1 MKRQDSAL
9 VEGSLLLTA
18 FFFGTNF
25 TAVKLVVE
33 SVPPILFAATRF
45 TLAGLLLLPLVL
57 LSGEQGRLSRR
68 DFLPMLGLGLV
79 GVTITQSVFTVGVG
93 LTTAANTA
101 LVYST
106 APVWG
111 MLLAFALGWE
121 RPRLGGIIGVGLS
134 LAGVGA
140 IVYGS
145 LDFAGTSFVGD
156 ALILAAAVC
165 WGSYT
170 VLTLSFLR
178 RYSAIAVAA
187 YAMTFGGLA
196 AFPLEALD
204 PASLDLAAID
214 GLTWGAAAYSV
225 LCSSAFGF
233 AAWSWGVS
241 RVGANRVLIYQYLV
255 TLTGVSTGVLLL
267 GEDFGAGQLVGAA
280 VILAGIYLAR
290 RKQRR
295 SFRFSV

>member
-1 MKRQDSAL
+1 VTKERRRASPL
-9 VEGSLLLTA
+9 VEASLLLTV

-45 TLAGLLLLPLVL
+45 TLAGLLLLPLAL

-68 DFLPMLGLGLV
+68 DLLPMLGLGLV
-79 GVTITQSVFTVGVG
+79 GVTLTQSVFTLGVG

-121 RPRLGGIIGVGLS
+121 RPRISGVLGIGLC

-145 LDFAGTSFVGD
+145 LDFAGTSLVGD
-156 ALILAAAVC
+156 ALILVAAVC

-178 RYSAIAVAA
+178 RYSALAVAA

-204 PASLDLAAID
+204 PASLDLTALD
-214 GLTWGAAAYSV
+214 GLTWGAAAYSA

-233 AAWSWGVS
+233 AAWGWGVS
-241 RVGANRVLIYQYLV
+241 HVGANRVLVYQYLV
-255 TLTGVSTGVLLL
+255 TLIGVSTGVQQL
-267 GEDFGAGQLVGAA
+267 GEDIGARPLIGAA
-280 VILAGIYLAR
+280 VILAGVYLAR
-290 RKQRR
+290 SR
-295 SFRFSV
+295 

>member
-1 MKRQDSAL
+1 VTSQKRPTSAL
-9 VEGSLLLTA
+9 VEGSLLLTV

-25 TAVKLVVE
+25 TAVKLVVD

-45 TLAGLLLLPLVL
+45 TLAGLLLLPIAL
-57 LSGEQGRLSRR
+57 LSGPEGHLSRR
-68 DFLPMLGLGLV
+68 DLLPMLGLGIV
-79 GVTITQSVFTVGVG
+79 GVTVTQSLFTMGVG

-111 MLLAFALGWE
+111 MLLGLALGWE
-121 RPRLGGIIGVGLS
+121 RPRVSGIFGIGLCLV
-134 LAGVGA
+134 GVGA

-145 LDFAGTSFVGD
+145 LDFAGTSLVGD
-156 ALILAAAVC
+156 ALILVAAVC

-178 RYSAIAVAA
+178 RYSALAVAA
-187 YAMTFGGLA
+187 YAMTLGGLA

-204 PASLDLAAID
+204 PASLDLAALD
-214 GLTWGAAAYSV
+214 SLTWAAAAYSA

-241 RVGANRVLIYQYLV
+241 RVGA
-255 TLTGVSTGVLLL
+255 TVSSSTSTSSPSP
-267 GEDFGAGQLVGAA
+267 A
-280 VILAGIYLAR
+280 
-290 RKQRR
+290 
-295 SFRFSV
+295 

>member
-1 MKRQDSAL
+1 MREKGRSSPL
-9 VEGSLLLTA
+9 VEASLLLTV

-45 TLAGLLLLPLVL
+45 TLAGLLLLPLAL
-57 LSGEQGRLSRR
+57 LSGPENRLSRR
-68 DFLPMLGLGLV
+68 DLLPILGLGLV
-79 GVTITQSVFTVGVG
+79 GVTLTQTVFTVGVG

-121 RPRLGGIIGVGLS
+121 RPRISGVLGVGLC
-134 LAGVGA
+134 LLGVGA

-145 LDFAGTSFVGD
+145 LDFAGTSLLGD
-156 ALILAAAVC
+156 ALILAAAVF

-170 VLTLSFLR
+170 VLTISFLR
-178 RYSAIAVAA
+178 RYSALAVAA
-187 YAMTFGGLA
+187 YAMTLGGLA
-196 AFPLEALD
+196 AFPLAALD
-204 PASLDLAAID
+204 PSPLDLAALD
-214 GLTWGAAAYSV
+214 GITWAAAAYSA

-233 AAWSWGVS
+233 AAWGWGVS
-241 RVGANRVLIYQYLV
+241 HVGANRVLVYQYLV
-255 TLTGVSTGVLLL
+255 TLIGVSTGILLL
-267 GEDFGAGQLVGAA
+267 GEGFGAGQLIGAA
-280 VILAGIYLAR
+280 VILAGVYLAR
-290 RKQRR
+290 SK
-295 SFRFSV
+295 

>member
-1 MKRQDSAL
+1 VTPEKRRASPL
-9 VEGSLLLTA
+9 VEASLLLTV

-45 TLAGLLLLPLVL
+45 TLAGLLLLPLAL
-57 LSGEQGRLSRR
+57 LSGPEGRLSRR

-79 GVTITQSVFTVGVG
+79 GVTLTQSVFTVGVG

-111 MLLAFALGWE
+111 MVLGFALGWE
-121 RPRLGGIIGVGLS
+121 HPRASGVLGIGLCLV
-134 LAGVGA
+134 GVGA

-145 LDFAGTSFVGD
+145 LDFAGTSLAGD

-170 VLTLSFLR
+170 VLTLSFLG
-178 RYSAIAVAA
+178 RYSALAVAA
-187 YAMTFGGLA
+187 YAMAFGGVA
-196 AFPLEALD
+196 AFPLAALD
-204 PASLDLAAID
+204 PSSLDLAALD
-214 GLTWGAAAYSV
+214 GLTWAAAVYSA

-233 AAWSWGVS
+233 AAWGWGVS
-241 RVGANRVLIYQYLV
+241 HVGANRVLVYQYLV
-255 TLTGVSTGVLLL
+255 TLTGVSTGLLLL
-267 GEDFGAGQLVGAA
+267 GEGFGVGQLVGTV
-280 VILAGIYLAR
+280 VILAGVYLV
-290 RKQRR
+290 R
-295 SFRFSV
+295 SK

>member
-1 MKRQDSAL
+1 VTPEKRRASPL
-9 VEGSLLLTA
+9 VEASLLLTV

-45 TLAGLLLLPLVL
+45 TLAGLLLLPLAL
-57 LSGEQGRLSRR
+57 LSGPEGRLSRR

-79 GVTITQSVFTVGVG
+79 GVTLTQSVFTVGVG

-111 MLLAFALGWE
+111 MVLGFALGWE
-121 RPRLGGIIGVGLS
+121 HPRASGVLGIGLCLV
-134 LAGVGA
+134 GVGA

-145 LDFAGTSFVGD
+145 LDFAGTSLAGD

-170 VLTLSFLR
+170 VLTLSFLG
-178 RYSAIAVAA
+178 RYSALAVAA
-187 YAMTFGGLA
+187 YAMAFGGVA
-196 AFPLEALD
+196 AFPLAALD
-204 PASLDLAAID
+204 PSSLDLAALD
-214 GLTWGAAAYSV
+214 GLTWAAAVYSA

-233 AAWSWGVS
+233 AAWGWGVS
-241 RVGANRVLIYQYLV
+241 HVGANRVLVYQYLV
-255 TLTGVSTGVLLL
+255 TVTGVSTGILLL
-267 GEDFGAGQLVGAA
+267 GEGFVVGQLVGTV
-280 VILAGIYLAR
+280 VILAGVYLV
-290 RKQRR
+290 R
-295 SFRFSV
+295 SK

>member
-1 MKRQDSAL
+1 VERETGDKRRATPL
-9 VEGSLLLTA
+9 VEGSLLLTV

-45 TLAGLLLLPLVL
+45 TLAGLLLLPLAL
-57 LSGEQGRLSRR
+57 FFGSEGRLSRK
-68 DFLPMLGLGLV
+68 DLLPMLGLGFV
-79 GVTITQSVFTVGVG
+79 GVTLTQSVFTVGVG

-121 RPRLGGIIGVGLS
+121 RPRVSGVLGVGLC
-134 LAGVGA
+134 LLGVGA

-145 LDFAGTSFVGD
+145 LDFAGTSLVGD
-156 ALILAAAVC
+156 ALILAAAVF

-178 RYSAIAVAA
+178 RYSAVAVAA
-187 YAMTFGGLA
+187 YAMTLGGLA
-196 AFPLEALD
+196 AFPLAALD
-204 PASLDLAAID
+204 PSPLNLAALD
-214 GLTWGAAAYSV
+214 GLTWGAAAYSA

-233 AAWSWGVS
+233 AAWGWGVS
-241 RVGANRVLIYQYLV
+241 HVGANRVLVYQYLV
-255 TLTGVSTGVLLL
+255 TLTGVSTGILLL
-267 GEDFGAGQLVGAA
+267 GESFGAGQLVGAA

-290 RKQRR
+290 SR
-295 SFRFSV
+295 

>member
-1 MKRQDSAL
+1 VKSEKRRASPL
-9 VEGSLLLTA
+9 VEASLLLTV

-45 TLAGLLLLPLVL
+45 TLAGLLLLPLAL
-57 LSGEQGRLSRR
+57 LSGPNSRLSRQ
-68 DFLPMLGLGLV
+68 DLLPMLGLGLV
-79 GVTITQSVFTVGVG
+79 GVTLTQSVFTVGVG

-106 APVWG
+106 SPVWG
-111 MLLAFALGWE
+111 MLLGFALGWE
-121 RPRLGGIIGVGLS
+121 RPRLSGVLGIGLC

-145 LDFAGTSFVGD
+145 LDFAGTSLVGD

-178 RYSAIAVAA
+178 RYSALAVAA
-187 YAMTFGGLA
+187 YAMTLGGLA
-196 AFPLEALD
+196 AFPLAALD
-204 PASLDLAAID
+204 PSPLNLAALD
-214 GLTWGAAAYSV
+214 GITWAAAAYSA

-233 AAWSWGVS
+233 AAWGWGVS
-241 RVGANRVLIYQYLV
+241 HVGANRVLVYQYLV
-255 TLTGVSTGVLLL
+255 TLTGVSTGILLL
-267 GEDFGAGQLVGAA
+267 GESFGAGQLIGAA
-280 VILAGIYLAR
+280 VILAGVYLAR
-290 RKQRR
+290 SR
-295 SFRFSV
+295 

>member
-1 MKRQDSAL
+1 VTKEKRRASPL
-9 VEGSLLLTA
+9 VEASLLLTV

-45 TLAGLLLLPLVL
+45 TLAGLLLLPLAL
-57 LSGEQGRLSRR
+57 LSGPESRLSRQ
-68 DFLPMLGLGLV
+68 DLLPMFGLGLV
-79 GVTITQSVFTVGVG
+79 GVTLTQSVFTVGVG

-121 RPRLGGIIGVGLS
+121 RPRISGVVGIGLC
-134 LAGVGA
+134 LVGVGA

-145 LDFAGTSFVGD
+145 LDFAGTSLLGD
-156 ALILAAAVC
+156 ALILVAAIS

-178 RYSAIAVAA
+178 RYSALAVAA

-204 PASLDLAAID
+204 PASLDLAALD
-214 GLTWGAAAYSV
+214 GLTWGAAAYSA

-233 AAWSWGVS
+233 AAWGWGVS
-241 RVGANRVLIYQYLV
+241 HVGANRVLVYQYLV

-267 GEDFGAGQLVGAA
+267 GEDFGAGQLIGAA
-280 VILAGIYLAR
+280 VILAGVYLAR
-290 RKQRR
+290 SR
-295 SFRFSV
+295 

>member
-1 MKRQDSAL
+1 MKSEKRRASPL
-9 VEGSLLLTA
+9 VEASLLLTV

-45 TLAGLLLLPLVL
+45 TLAGLLLLPLAL
-57 LSGEQGRLSRR
+57 LSGPNSRLSRQ
-68 DFLPMLGLGLV
+68 DLLPMLGLGLV
-79 GVTITQSVFTVGVG
+79 GVTLTQSVFTVGVG

-106 APVWG
+106 SPVWG

-121 RPRLGGIIGVGLS
+121 RPRISGVLGIGLC
-134 LAGVGA
+134 LLGVGA

-145 LDFAGTSFVGD
+145 LDFAGTSLVGD

-178 RYSAIAVAA
+178 RYSALAVAA
-187 YAMTFGGLA
+187 YAMTLGGLA
-196 AFPLEALD
+196 AFPLAALD
-204 PASLDLAAID
+204 PSSLDLAALD
-214 GLTWGAAAYSV
+214 GITWAAAAYSA

-233 AAWSWGVS
+233 AAWGWGVS
-241 RVGANRVLIYQYLV
+241 HVGANRVLVYQYLV

-267 GEDFGAGQLVGAA
+267 GEGFGAGQLIGAA
-280 VILAGIYLAR
+280 VILAGVYLAR
-290 RKQRR
+290 SR
-295 SFRFSV
+295 

>member
-1 MKRQDSAL
+1 MKSEKRRASPL
-9 VEGSLLLTA
+9 VEASLLLTV

-45 TLAGLLLLPLVL
+45 TLAGLLLLPLAL
-57 LSGEQGRLSRR
+57 LSGPNGRLSRR
-68 DFLPMLGLGLV
+68 DLLPMLGLGLV
-79 GVTITQSVFTVGVG
+79 GITLTQSVFTVGVG

-111 MLLAFALGWE
+111 MLLGFALGWE
-121 RPRLGGIIGVGLS
+121 RPRISGVLGVGLC
-134 LAGVGA
+134 LLGVGA

-145 LDFAGTSFVGD
+145 LDFAGTSLVGD

-178 RYSAIAVAA
+178 RYSALAVAA
-187 YAMTFGGLA
+187 YAMTLGGLA
-196 AFPLEALD
+196 AFPLAALD
-204 PASLDLAAID
+204 PSPLNLAALD
-214 GLTWGAAAYSV
+214 GITWAAAAYSG

-233 AAWSWGVS
+233 AAWGWGVS
-241 RVGANRVLIYQYLV
+241 HVGANRVLVYQYLV

-267 GEDFGAGQLVGAA
+267 GENFGAGQLIGAA
-280 VILAGIYLAR
+280 VILAGVYLAR
-290 RKQRR
+290 SR
-295 SFRFSV
+295 

>member
-1 MKRQDSAL
+1 MAGEKRRASAF
-9 VEGSLLLTA
+9 VESSLLLTA

-25 TAVKLVVE
+25 TAVKYVVE

-45 TLAGLLLLPLVL
+45 TLAGLLLLPLAL
-57 LSGEQGRLSRR
+57 LLGPDGRPARR
-68 DFLPMLGLGLV
+68 DIFPLIGLGIV
-79 GVTITQSVFTVGVG
+79 GVTVTQSVFTVGVS

-106 APVWG
+106 SPVWG
-111 MLLAFALGWE
+111 MLLGFVLGWE
-121 RPRLGGIIGVGLS
+121 RPRVSGVLGIALC

-145 LDFAGTSFVGD
+145 LEFAGTSLVGD

-170 VLTLSFLR
+170 VLILSLLR
-178 RYSAIAVAA
+178 RYSPLAVAA

-196 AFPLEALD
+196 AFPLTALEPSGVNLAALD
-204 PASLDLAAID
+204 A
-214 GLTWGAAAYSV
+214 LTWTAAAYSA

-233 AAWSWGVS
+233 AAWGWGVS
-241 RVGANRVLIYQYLV
+241 HIGANRVLVYQYLI
-255 TLTGVSTGVLLL
+255 TLTGVGAGILLL
-267 GEDFGAGQLVGAA
+267 GEDFGPAQLVGAA
-280 VILAGIYLAR
+280 VILAGVYLAR
-290 RKQRR
+290 SR
-295 SFRFSV
+295 

>member
-1 MKRQDSAL
+1 VERETGDKRRASPL
-9 VEGSLLLTA
+9 VEGSLLLTV

-25 TAVKLVVE
+25 TAVKVVVE

-45 TLAGLLLLPLVL
+45 TVAGLLLLPLAL
-57 LSGEQGRLSRR
+57 FFGSEGRLSRQ
-68 DFLPMLGLGLV
+68 DLLPMLGLGFV
-79 GVTITQSVFTVGVG
+79 GITLTQSVFTVGVG

-121 RPRLGGIIGVGLS
+121 RPRVSGVLGVGLC
-134 LAGVGA
+134 LLGVGA

-145 LDFAGTSFVGD
+145 LDFAGTSLVGD
-156 ALILAAAVC
+156 ALILAAAVF

-178 RYSAIAVAA
+178 RYSAVAVAA
-187 YAMTFGGLA
+187 YAMTLGGLA
-196 AFPLEALD
+196 AFPLAALD
-204 PASLDLAAID
+204 PSPLNLAALD
-214 GLTWGAAAYSV
+214 GLTWGAAAYSA

-233 AAWSWGVS
+233 AAWGWGVS
-241 RVGANRVLIYQYLV
+241 HVGANRVLVYQYLV
-255 TLTGVSTGVLLL
+255 TLTGVSTGILLL
-267 GEDFGAGQLVGAA
+267 GESFGAGQLAGAA
-280 VILAGIYLAR
+280 VILAGVYLAR
-290 RKQRR
+290 SR
-295 SFRFSV
+295 

>member
-1 MKRQDSAL
+1 VERETGDKRRASPL
-9 VEGSLLLTA
+9 VEGSLLLTV

-45 TLAGLLLLPLVL
+45 TLAGLLLLPLAL
-57 LSGEQGRLSRR
+57 FFGSEGRLSRK
-68 DFLPMLGLGLV
+68 DLLPMLGLGFV
-79 GVTITQSVFTVGVG
+79 GVTLTQSVFTVGVG

-121 RPRLGGIIGVGLS
+121 RPRVSGVLGVGLC
-134 LAGVGA
+134 LLGVGA

-145 LDFAGTSFVGD
+145 LDLAGTSLVGD
-156 ALILAAAVC
+156 ALILAAAVF

-178 RYSAIAVAA
+178 RYSAVAVAA
-187 YAMTFGGLA
+187 YAMTLGGLA
-196 AFPLEALD
+196 AFPLAALD
-204 PASLDLAAID
+204 PSPLNLAALD
-214 GLTWGAAAYSV
+214 GLTWGAAAYSA

-233 AAWSWGVS
+233 AAWGWGVS
-241 RVGANRVLIYQYLV
+241 HVGANRVLIYQYLV
-255 TLTGVSTGVLLL
+255 TLTGVSTGILLL
-267 GEDFGAGQLVGAA
+267 GESFGAGQLVGAA
-280 VILAGIYLAR
+280 VILAGVYLAR
-290 RKQRR
+290 SR
-295 SFRFSV
+295 

>member
-1 MKRQDSAL
+1 MERETGDKRRASPL
-9 VEGSLLLTA
+9 VEGSLLLTV

-45 TLAGLLLLPLVL
+45 TLAGLLLLPLAL
-57 LSGEQGRLSRR
+57 FFGSEGRLSRQ
-68 DFLPMLGLGLV
+68 DLLPMLGLGFV
-79 GVTITQSVFTVGVG
+79 GVTLTQSVFTVGVG

-121 RPRLGGIIGVGLS
+121 RPRVSGVLGIGLC
-134 LAGVGA
+134 LLGVGA

-145 LDFAGTSFVGD
+145 LDFAGTSLVGD
-156 ALILAAAVC
+156 ALILAAAVF

-178 RYSAIAVAA
+178 RYSAVAVAA
-187 YAMTFGGLA
+187 YAMTLGGLA
-196 AFPLEALD
+196 AFPLAALD
-204 PASLDLAAID
+204 PSPLNLAALD
-214 GLTWGAAAYSV
+214 GLTWGAAAYSA

-233 AAWSWGVS
+233 AAWGWGVS
-241 RVGANRVLIYQYLV
+241 HVGANRVLVYQYLV
-255 TLTGVSTGVLLL
+255 TLIGVSTGILLL
-267 GEDFGAGQLVGAA
+267 GESFGAGQLVGAA
-280 VILAGIYLAR
+280 VILAGVYLAR
-290 RKQRR
+290 SR
-295 SFRFSV
+295 

>member
-1 MKRQDSAL
+1 VTPEKRRASPL
-9 VEGSLLLTA
+9 VEVSLLLTV

-45 TLAGLLLLPLVL
+45 TLAGLLLLPLAL
-57 LSGEQGRLSRR
+57 LSGPEGRLSRR
-68 DFLPMLGLGLV
+68 DLLPMLGLGLI
-79 GVTITQSVFTVGVG
+79 GVTLTQSVFTLGVG

-111 MLLAFALGWE
+111 MVLGFALGWE
-121 RPRLGGIIGVGLS
+121 QPRASGVLGIGLCLG
-134 LAGVGA
+134 GVGA

-145 LDFAGTSFVGD
+145 LDFAGTSLLGD
-156 ALILAAAVC
+156 ALILAAAVF

-178 RYSAIAVAA
+178 RYSALAVAA
-187 YAMTFGGLA
+187 YAMTLGGLA
-196 AFPLEALD
+196 AFPLAALD
-204 PASLDLAAID
+204 QSSLDLAALD
-214 GLTWGAAAYSV
+214 GLTWAAAAYSA

-233 AAWSWGVS
+233 AAWGWGVS
-241 RVGANRVLIYQYLV
+241 HVGANRVLIYQYLV
-255 TLTGVSTGVLLL
+255 TLTGVSTGILLL
-267 GEDFGAGQLVGAA
+267 GEDFGVGQLVGAV
-280 VILAGIYLAR
+280 VILAGVYLAR
-290 RKQRR
+290 RR
-295 SFRFSV
+295 

>member
-1 MKRQDSAL
+1 MESTAGDKRRASPL
-9 VEGSLLLTA
+9 IEGSLLLTV

-45 TLAGLLLLPLVL
+45 TLAGLLLLPLAL
-57 LSGEQGRLSRR
+57 FFGSEGRLSRK
-68 DFLPMLGLGLV
+68 DLLPMLGLGFV
-79 GVTITQSVFTVGVG
+79 GVTLTQSVFTVGVG

-121 RPRLGGIIGVGLS
+121 RPRVSGVLGIGLC
-134 LAGVGA
+134 LLGVGA

-145 LDFAGTSFVGD
+145 LDFAGTSLVGD
-156 ALILAAAVC
+156 ALILAAAVF

-178 RYSAIAVAA
+178 RYSAVAVAA
-187 YAMTFGGLA
+187 YAMTLGGLA
-196 AFPLEALD
+196 AFPLAALD
-204 PASLDLAAID
+204 PSPLNLAALD
-214 GLTWGAAAYSV
+214 GLTWGAAAYSA

-233 AAWSWGVS
+233 AAWGWGVS
-241 RVGANRVLIYQYLV
+241 HVGANRVLVYQYLV
-255 TLTGVSTGVLLL
+255 TLTGVSTGILLL
-267 GEDFGAGQLVGAA
+267 GESFGAGQLVGAA

-290 RKQRR
+290 SR
-295 SFRFSV
+295 